1 MFFIAAQQVSFQED
15 YYQMGFSNSTFT
27 LSFILEDIASVD
39 DLSDWDDDDWEKWNS
54 NSKKSDR
61 FQNPN
66 NAANII
72 AQVPFKVP
80 VNSLKRLNIAS
91 KLIRYYDSVSIVLS
105 AANIRWMVMNNF
117 EIQRKYMVEK
127 SKETKSDA
135 SKLVKNTTVANW
147 KDSVKVRAAQVIGVR
162 KDILEYLLRTK
173 YVVVAPHPPLM
184 MDHIYSPAS
193 GSIQGEQN
201 LRISS
206 NHPL

>member
-1 MFFIAAQQVSFQED
+1 
-15 YYQMGFSNSTFT
+15 MGFSNSTFT

-105 AANIRWMVMNNF
+105 AANIR
-117 EIQRKYMVEK
+117 
-127 SKETKSDA
+127 
-135 SKLVKNTTVANW
+135 
-147 KDSVKVRAAQVIGVR
+147 
-162 KDILEYLLRTK
+162 
-173 YVVVAPHPPLM
+173 
-184 MDHIYSPAS
+184 
-193 GSIQGEQN
+193 
-201 LRISS
+201 
-206 NHPL
+206 